1 MIWINLVA
9 GVAAVVAAAR
19 AWRMLARRRG
29 LRREVEASCIVR
41 WQQPSPSGRG
51 AAPRLWFVILGH
63 GLSVIIVCV
72 LLLGSLNRAAPG
84 PLSTRFE
91 TPTGRWL
98 AAIVGFDDPQLN
110 SIGWVAAVLAA
121 FVAGTTLGA
130 LLGFGLVTMFGPPV
144 SVGVTEDGVWFGV
157 LLLPWR
163 HVCSARLQVEKGE
176 IVLFSRARPESDPA
190 SLSPPT
196 KKLYED
202 VEGML
207 GIFLARNADE
217 TGMPRRR
224 GEQVY
229 WLVIFGVALI
239 EAVAAAFAVYPV
251 EAEWVWFFYGLELVA
266 LSLAGRFFLNRWLPK
281 VFIEG

>member
-1 MIWINLVA
+1 MVRLPPGLISRRPEALAAGKGRRSGDRCRNDEGHADLIWINLVA

-110 SIGWVAAVLAA
+110 SIG
-121 FVAGTTLGA
+121 
-130 LLGFGLVTMFGPPV
+130 
-144 SVGVTEDGVWFGV
+144 
-157 LLLPWR
+157 
-163 HVCSARLQVEKGE
+163 
-176 IVLFSRARPESDPA
+176 
-190 SLSPPT
+190 
-196 KKLYED
+196 
-202 VEGML
+202 
-207 GIFLARNADE
+207 
-217 TGMPRRR
+217 
-224 GEQVY
+224 
-229 WLVIFGVALI
+229 
-239 EAVAAAFAVYPV
+239 
-251 EAEWVWFFYGLELVA
+251 
-266 LSLAGRFFLNRWLPK
+266 
-281 VFIEG
+281 